1 MSPARILIVED
12 EDWIAEDLQET
23 LIKNGFE
30 VMPIAQ
36 SYELAMLSL
45 RKEQPDLVLLD
56 IRLKGAGTGVDIARE
71 INERYKIPFLFLSSH
86 IDPKTMQ
93 EVLEEMP
100 HSILTK
106 PCKPTDLIAGV
117 KLALSKGSVE
127 ITTEQTSITDE
138 TFFVKSEHAYQKI
151 EISRLLY
158 IKGDGSYTRLQ
169 MENERIV
176 LRATLKDFAMLADH
190 QHLMRVHRS
199 YIVNTNYIDKIHSK
213 FLEIGDF
220 EIPITKEGRAD
231 LLLRMNTVR

>member
-1 MSPARILIVED
+1 MSAHRILIVED
-12 EDWIAEDLQET
+12 EDWIAEDLKQT
-23 LIKNGFE
+23 LVENGFE
-30 VMPIAQ
+30 VMPIVQ

-45 RKEQPDLVLLD
+45 RSDQPDLVLLD

-71 INERYKIPFLFLSSH
+71 INERYKIPFLFLSSN

-106 PCKPTDLIAGV
+106 PCKPFDLIAGV
-117 KLALSKGSVE
+117 KLALSKGSIE
-127 ITTEQTSITDE
+127 ITTEQSSIKDE

-151 EISRLLY
+151 EIAQLLY
-158 IKGDGSYTRLQ
+158 IKGDGSYSRLQ

-176 LRATLKDFAMLADH
+176 LRATLKDFEMVANH

-199 YIVNTNYIDKIHSK
+199 YIVNTQFIDKIHSK

-220 EIPITKEGRAD
+220 EIPITKEGRD
-231 LLLRMNTVR
+231 ELLQRMNTVR